1 MILKP
6 TKITK
11 TQKKKVFDRLFKESS
26 ASYDF
31 FLMLI
36 LSSIIVTFGLLLNNV
51 AVIIGGM
58 LVAPMLFPILSFSM
72 GVVVSDKK
80 LIKRGGVIILRSAGL
95 IVIISAIISL
105 LFIGREVTP
114 EILSRVLPNLAY
126 FLIALFSGAAAAY
139 ALSRPSAG
147 EILPGV
153 AITVALIPPLAVLGI
168 AISFLKW
175 EMIIGSLGLFFFNL
189 IGIIFSALAVFS
201 ILQFYEIKEII
212 KKKIKAEE
220 RVIQEQV
227 KEIEK
232 NHIKKLEKTVKQATE
247 FLKEKKENNK

>member
-6 TKITK
+6 IKITK
-11 TQKKKVFDRLFKESS
+11 TQKKKVFDRLFEESA

-36 LSSIIVTFGLLLNNV
+36 LSSVIVTFGLLLNNV

-58 LVAPMLFPILSFSM
+58 LVAPILFPILSLSM
-72 GVVVSDKK
+72 GVVVGDRK
-80 LIKRGGVIILRSAGL
+80 IMKRGGIIILRSAGL

-105 LFIGREVTP
+105 MFINREVTP
-114 EILSRVLPNLAY
+114 EIFSRVLPNLAY

-139 ALSRPSAG
+139 ALARPSAA

-153 AITVALIPPLAVLGI
+153 AITVALIPPLSVLGI
-168 AISFLKW
+168 AISLFQW

-201 ILQFYEIKEII
+201 ILQFYEIKELIE
-212 KKKIKAEE
+212 KKIKAEE
-220 RVIQEQV
+220 KIIKAEQR
-227 KEIEK
+227 EIEK
-232 NHIKKLEKTVKQATE
+232 NHIQELEKTVKQAAE
-247 FLKEKKENNK
+247 ILKEKKKNN